1 MKRRPGICLCGVAVF
16 DNAVRTAAGGWMDK
30 VFIKYIGG
38 RAVWRDRIYHTGLV
52 FEDGQVREVSAGAAA
67 KLLRHGDVFAAVP
80 GKRVEKAD
88 DTEALE
94 KADDTEALE
103 KADDTEA
110 LEKAGASEL
119 ERETAAFDAVQD
131 VILQINRMGKDEL
144 ELYAKANYGQGLD
157 KRKSAENLRG
167 DVVRMVRQFGIAQ

>member
-94 KADDTEALE
+94 KA
-103 KADDTEA
+103 
-110 LEKAGASEL
+110 GASEL

-131 VILQINRMGKDEL
+131 VILQMNRMGKDEL

>member
-94 KADDTEALE
+94 KA
-103 KADDTEA
+103 
-110 LEKAGASEL
+110 GASEL
-119 ERETAAFDAVQD
+119 EREAAAFDAVQD

-157 KRKSAENLRG
+157 KRKSAENLREA
-167 DVVRMVRQFGIAQ
+167 VVRMVRQFGIVQ

>member
-1 MKRRPGICLCGVAVF
+1 
-16 DNAVRTAAGGWMDK
+16 MDK

-80 GKRVEKAD
+80 GKRV
-88 DTEALE
+88 E

>member
-94 KADDTEALE
+94 KA
-103 KADDTEA
+103 
-110 LEKAGASEL
+110 GASQV
-119 ERETAAFDAVQD
+119 EREAAAFDAVQD

-167 DVVRMVRQFGIAQ
+167 DVVRMVRQFGIVQ

>member
-1 MKRRPGICLCGVAVF
+1 
-16 DNAVRTAAGGWMDK
+16 MDK

-94 KADDTEALE
+94 KA
-103 KADDTEA
+103 
-110 LEKAGASEL
+110 GASGL
-119 ERETAAFDAVQD
+119 EREAAAFDAVQD

-157 KRKSAENLRG
+157 KRKSAENLREA
-167 DVVRMVRQFGIAQ
+167 VVRMVRQFGIAQ

>member
-1 MKRRPGICLCGVAVF
+1 MKRRPGICLCSVAVF

-94 KADDTEALE
+94 KA
-103 KADDTEA
+103 
-110 LEKAGASEL
+110 GASEL
-119 ERETAAFDAVQD
+119 EREAAAFDAVQD

-157 KRKSAENLRG
+157 KRKSAENLREA
-167 DVVRMVRQFGIAQ
+167 VVRMVRQFGIAQ

>member
-67 KLLRHGDVFAAVP
+67 KLLRHDDVFAAVP

-94 KADDTEALE
+94 KA
-103 KADDTEA
+103 
-110 LEKAGASEL
+110 GASEL
-119 ERETAAFDAVQD
+119 EREAAAFDAVQD

-157 KRKSAENLRG
+157 KRKSAENLREA
-167 DVVRMVRQFGIAQ
+167 VVRMVRQFGIAQ

>member
-94 KADDTEALE
+94 KA
-103 KADDTEA
+103 
-110 LEKAGASEL
+110 GASEL

>member
-94 KADDTEALE
+94 KA
-103 KADDTEA
+103 
-110 LEKAGASEL
+110 GASEL

-157 KRKSAENLRG
+157 KHKSAENLRG

>member
-1 MKRRPGICLCGVAVF
+1 
-16 DNAVRTAAGGWMDK
+16 MDK

-94 KADDTEALE
+94 KA
-103 KADDTEA
+103 
-110 LEKAGASEL
+110 GASEL

-144 ELYAKANYGQGLD
+144 CMRRRITARVWISANRRRICAGTW
-157 KRKSAENLRG
+157 
-167 DVVRMVRQFGIAQ
+167 FGWFVSSVSRNEFEGFDCAFPRACQ

>member
-1 MKRRPGICLCGVAVF
+1 MKRCPGICLCGVAVF

-94 KADDTEALE
+94 KA
-103 KADDTEA
+103 
-110 LEKAGASEL
+110 GASEL

>member
-94 KADDTEALE
+94 KA
-103 KADDTEA
+103 
-110 LEKAGASEL
+110 GASEL
-119 ERETAAFDAVQD
+119 EREVAAFDAVQD

-157 KRKSAENLRG
+157 KRKSAENLREA
-167 DVVRMVRQFGIAQ
+167 VVRMVRQFGIAQ

>member
-94 KADDTEALE
+94 KA
-103 KADDTEA
+103 
-110 LEKAGASEL
+110 GASEL

-167 DVVRMVRQFGIAQ
+167 DVVRMVRQFGIVQ

>member
-94 KADDTEALE
+94 KA
-103 KADDTEA
+103 
-110 LEKAGASEL
+110 GASEL
-119 ERETAAFDAVQD
+119 EREAAAFDAVQD

-157 KRKSAENLRG
+157 KRKSAENLREA
-167 DVVRMVRQFGIAQ
+167 VVRMVRQFGIAQ

>member
-94 KADDTEALE
+94 KA
-103 KADDTEA
+103 
-110 LEKAGASEL
+110 GASEL

-144 ELYAKANYGQGLD
+144 ELYAKANYDQGLD

>member
-1 MKRRPGICLCGVAVF
+1 MKRRLGICLCGVAVF

-94 KADDTEALE
+94 KA
-103 KADDTEA
+103 
-110 LEKAGASEL
+110 GASEL

>member
-1 MKRRPGICLCGVAVF
+1 MKRRPGICLCGVVVF

-94 KADDTEALE
+94 KA
-103 KADDTEA
+103 
-110 LEKAGASEL
+110 GASEL

>member
-88 DTEALE
+88 DTE
-94 KADDTEALE
+94 T
-103 KADDTEA
+103 

>member
-94 KADDTEALE
+94 KA
-103 KADDTEA
+103 
-110 LEKAGASEL
+110 GASEL
-119 ERETAAFDAVQD
+119 ERETAAFDVVQN

>member
-94 KADDTEALE
+94 KA
-103 KADDTEA
+103 
-110 LEKAGASEL
+110 GASEL

-144 ELYAKANYGQGLD
+144 ELYVKANYGQGLD

>member
-52 FEDGQVREVSAGAAA
+52 FEDGQVREVLAGAAA

-94 KADDTEALE
+94 KA
-103 KADDTEA
+103 
-110 LEKAGASEL
+110 GASEL
-119 ERETAAFDAVQD
+119 EREAAAFDAVQD

-157 KRKSAENLRG
+157 KRKSAENLREA
-167 DVVRMVRQFGIAQ
+167 VVRMVRQFGIAQ